1 MSVQYHL
8 KIAPGDVAPYV
19 LLPGDPGRVPVV
31 ASLWDQARA
40 VATNREFVTY
50 TGSYRGVP
58 ISCTSTGIGCPST
71 AIAMEELARVGATT
85 FLRIGTCGT
94 FQDSVAPGDVAIFDS
109 AARYDGASRLYAP
122 LAFPAVADHAVVS
135 AAIRAGRE
143 LEMPFHV
150 GTTRTADSFY
160 AMHPRPGSSFGGYWQ
175 SSWREH
181 FEDLKR
187 MNVVAAEMEASVIF
201 VLARVWGLRAGGI
214 AVVLDNVL
222 KVSGAEGRFDP
233 EAQFVHGGDEIERL
247 ARMGC
252 ETLRHLAEADG
263 VAAQ

>member
-1 MSVQYHL
+1 MSLQYHL
-8 KIAPGDVAPYV
+8 KVAPGDVAPSV

-31 ASLWDQARA
+31 ASLWDEARE
-40 VATNREFVTY
+40 VASNREYVTY
-50 TGSYRGVP
+50 TGTYGGVP
-58 ISCTSTGIGCPST
+58 VSCTSTGIGCPST

-94 FQDSVAPGDVAIFDS
+94 FQDRVSPGDIAIFDS

-122 LAFPAVADHAVVS
+122 LSFPAVADHAVVS

-143 LEMPFHV
+143 LGLPFHV

-181 FEDLKR
+181 FEDLER
-187 MNVVAAEMEASVIF
+187 MNVIAAEMEASVIF

-214 AVVLDNVL
+214 SVVLDNVL
-222 KVSGAEGRFDP
+222 RVSGEEGRFDP
-233 EAQFVHGGDEIERL
+233 ETQFVHGGDEIERL

-252 ETLRHLAEADG
+252 ETLRLLAEADAG
-263 VAAQ
+263 AV